1 MTLLVA
7 AVMWFSMPCAVGPLR
22 MALTKPSLWLS
33 VVVGAGV
40 AEAVV
45 LGAGVVVA
53 GVV

>member
-1 MTLLVA
+1 LTLLVA

-40 AEAVV
+40 
-45 LGAGVVVA
+45 VVA